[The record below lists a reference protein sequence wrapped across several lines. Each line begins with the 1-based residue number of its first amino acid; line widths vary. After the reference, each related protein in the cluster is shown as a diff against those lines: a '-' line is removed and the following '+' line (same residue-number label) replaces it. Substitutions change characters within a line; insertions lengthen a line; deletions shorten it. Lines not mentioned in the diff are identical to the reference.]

1 MDFFAAVCYT
11 DYLKHAGIHRHGKEP
26 DPEDAH
32 GESLLLVCV
41 TLGVTMTAGT
51 LSGYVLSCLLYERGA
66 YYMAFRFPGIF
77 ALAYVCVL
85 TAVPL
90 IVTFASMRSFAGE
103 DLVSR
108 LRGMEN

>member
-1 MDFFAAVCYT
+1 M
-11 DYLKHAGIHRHGKEP
+11 LGWGQIRKMLL
-26 DPEDAH
+26 